1 MDPTVIPDGGFD
13 VVVAFGSITC
23 AVKMQEEF
31 VQGLKNVRAVLKDG
45 GLLCTLICGRLTQYV
60 IAPDCKEEYQTH
72 YITDKDARKGI
83 ADAGLHLEEFEIK
96 ELIRIHAVKIS
107 RPKNLYCCIARK

>member
-60 IAPDCKEEYQTH
+60 IAPDCKEEHQTY
-72 YITDKDARKGI
+72 YITDKDARDGI
-83 ADAGLHLEEFEIK
+83 VDARLHLEEFEIK
-96 ELIRIHAVKIS
+96 NPLRSHAVRKS
-107 RPKNLYCCIARK
+107 RAKDVYCCIARK